1 MFFGQEY
8 IAFEILEVLSLD
20 MSGSKAFNHN
30 RNFDA
35 LSFRF
40 EADTVLTVS
49 GKETA
54 LTENSLCYVP
64 SNVNYTR
71 DSVKDNLIV
80 VHFKS
85 FNYHSNEIEHFYPGN
100 PEKYRESFRTLLD
113 CWNNRGIG
121 YKNECAAIFS
131 KILADIYRDSKN
143 IIGDS
148 KIAKSVLYIEQN
160 CLKRDFSLEIAAE
173 KSFMSETYF
182 RKLFKK
188 ELGVSPKQ
196 YVIEKRM
203 EYAKGLLVAGYF
215 SIREIAF
222 QCGYNDEKH
231 FSSEFKKHTGVSPS
245 AYIYNF

>member
-8 IAFEILEVLSLD
+8 IVFEIFEVLSLD
-20 MSGSKAFNHN
+20 MSGSKAFNRN

-54 LTENSLCYVP
+54 LTGNSLCYVP
-64 SNVNYTR
+64 SNVNYAR

-85 FNYHSNEIEHFYPGN
+85 FNYHSNEIEHFYPEN
-100 PEKYRESFRTLLD
+100 PEKYRESFQLLFD
-113 CWNNRGIG
+113 CWNSRRTA
-121 YKNECAAIFS
+121 YKNECASIFS
-131 KILADIYRDSKN
+131 KILADIYRDSKS
-143 IIGDS
+143 IVGGS
-148 KIAKSVLYIEQN
+148 KIEKSVLYIEQN
-160 CLKRDFSLEIAAE
+160 CLKRDFSLGKAAV

-188 ELGVSPKQ
+188 EFGISPKQ
-196 YVIEKRM
+196 YVIEKRV
-203 EYAKGLLVAGYF
+203 EYAKGLLAAGYF
-215 SIREIAF
+215 SIREIAL